1 MSQEKIETLEN
12 KIRELENTN
21 KIIQDERDTKT
32 NDYKKMTMELGQ
44 VIFQN
49 EDYEYENR
57 KLKEKIE
64 SLNARIE
71 ELEEENKKL
80 KHFKEEGE
88 SSTTWK
94 LKSKF
99 S

>member
-21 KIIQDERDTKT
+21 KIIQEELDTKT

-80 KHFKEEGE
+80 KNFKEEVE

>member
-1 MSQEKIETLEN
+1 MNDEIKILEN
-12 KIRELENTN
+12 KIKELESHN
-21 KIIQDERDTKT
+21 KIIQEELDSKN

-49 EDYEYENR
+49 EDYEFEIK
-57 KLKEKIE
+57 KLKRK
-64 SLNARIE
+64 IE
-71 ELEEENKKL
+71 ELHDEIEKLTTENHEL
-80 KHFKEEGE
+80 NVFKQEVE

-99 S
+99 K